1 MKHDA
6 VRGAAGTA
14 STGIRAGAGSRLFD
28 GLNAVIMLALV
39 FATFYPLYY
48 IFVVSVSNGSA
59 VMRGDVAFWPHG
71 FNWDTYRLIFKDPS
85 IVRSYGNTILYTTVG
100 TAINL
105 ICTALCAYPLSKKD
119 FYGRSVFTLLI
130 VFTMFFSG
138 GLIPSYLL
146 VQKLGMLNSIWALVI
161 PGAISVWNMIIMRTF
176 FQGIPA
182 ELYDSAQID
191 GANELTSLV
200 RITLPLSKPIMATM
214 AMFYAVGHWNSFF
227 PAMIYLDEK
236 VKFPLQIVLRN
247 MVVMGE
253 MSSQSQEISG
263 VFASVTATNIKYAV
277 IVIAVLPIVMIYPF
291 VQKYFIKG
299 TMIGSLKG

>member
-1 MKHDA
+1 MRTS
-6 VRGAAGTA
+6 V
-14 STGIRAGAGSRLFD
+14 GSRIFD
-28 GLNAVIMLALV
+28 TANVVFLLALV
-39 FATFYPLYY
+39 FVTFYPIYY
-48 IFVVSVSNGSA
+48 IFIVSVSGGNA
-59 VMRGDVAFWPHG
+59 VMRGDVSFWPVDL
-71 FNWDTYRLIFKDPS
+71 NWQTYLLVFEDPS
-85 IVRSYGNTILYTTVG
+85 IGRSYFNTILYTTVG

-105 ICTALCAYPLSKKD
+105 ICTTLCAYPLSKRD
-119 FYGRSVFTLLI
+119 FYGRGFFTLMI

-146 VQKLGMLNSIWALVI
+146 VQNLGMMNTMWALVI

-176 FQGIPA
+176 FQNIPH
-182 ELYDSAQID
+182 ELYESAALD
-191 GANELTSLV
+191 GASELTSLV
-200 RITLPLSKPIMATM
+200 RITLPLSKPVMATM

-236 VKFPLQIVLRN
+236 AKFPLQIILRN

-277 IVIAVLPIVMIYPF
+277 IIIAVAPILLIYPF
-291 VQKYFIKG
+291 IQKYFVKG
-299 TMIGSLKG
+299 VMVGSLKG